1 MTSTTPSPTDRR
13 RRGMTLVEVMVSV
26 VLSSMILSGVLSTT
40 LMIGRA
46 GLAVRNYADMTAQAR
61 KGLEQFA
68 QDTRQASE
76 IVWNSA
82 SSVTLTVDS
91 TSVTY
96 AYSSTLGT
104 FTRTIGTASTTL
116 ISGVSSFQFIG
127 YTITG
132 VDVSGANDLS
142 TAAGRTAAAKV
153 TKQMQIS
160 LTITRTSVVSA
171 SVTNAVLSA
180 RYTLRNK
187 RVTA

>member
-1 MTSTTPSPTDRR
+1 MTSTTPSPSDR

-26 VLSSMILSGVLSTT
+26 VLGSMIMAGVLSTT

-46 GLAVRNYADMTAQAR
+46 GLGVRNYADMTAQAR

-82 SSVTLTVDS
+82 TSVTLTVDG
-91 TSVTY
+91 TAVTY
-96 AYSSTLGT
+96 AYSSALGT
-104 FTRTIGTASTTL
+104 FTRTVGTASTTL
-116 ISGVSSFQFIG
+116 ISGVTSFQFIG

-132 VDVSGANDLS
+132 VNVSGANDLS
-142 TAAGRTAAAKV
+142 AAAGRTAAAKV

>member
-1 MTSTTPSPTDRR
+1 MTSTTRSPNNRR
-13 RRGMTLVEVMVSV
+13 RRGMSLVEVMVATALSV
-26 VLSSMILSGVLSTT
+26 MIMSGVLTTT

-46 GLAVRNYADMTAQAR
+46 GLGVRNYADMTAQAR
-61 KGLEQFA
+61 KGLELFA

-76 IVWNSA
+76 IVWNGA
-82 SSVTLTVDS
+82 NSVTLTVDG
-91 TSVTY
+91 TAVTY
-96 AYSSTLGT
+96 AYSSSAGT
-104 FTRTIGTASTTL
+104 FSRTAAGATSAL
-116 ISGVSSFQFIG
+116 ISGVTSFQFIG

-142 TAAGRTAAAKV
+142 AAAGRTAAAKI
-153 TKQMQIS
+153 TKQMQVS